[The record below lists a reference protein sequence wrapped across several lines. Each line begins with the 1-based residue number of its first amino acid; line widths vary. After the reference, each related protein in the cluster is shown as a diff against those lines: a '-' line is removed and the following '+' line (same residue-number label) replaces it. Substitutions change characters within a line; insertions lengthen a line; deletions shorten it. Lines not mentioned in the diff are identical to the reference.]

1 MRVTN
6 PDEFTPFN
14 DQTDSMMDM
23 LDAEMATEMMSSQR
37 EKPFQNGPMMSA
49 SGSYNP
55 SSVAIQAEIQQLFD
69 PFADMVSN
77 ELRFI
82 AKQQRML

>member
-6 PDEFTPFN
+6 PDEFTPYD
-14 DQTDSMMDM
+14 DQMDSMMDM
-23 LDAEMATEMMSSQR
+23 LDTEMTADMMMSQR

-49 SGSYNP
+49 AGSYNP
-55 SSVAIQAEIQQLFD
+55 SSVAIQAELQQLFD

>member
-6 PDEFTPFN
+6 PDEFTPYE
-14 DQTDSMMDM
+14 DQMDM
-23 LDAEMATEMMSSQR
+23 LDTEMTIDMVTAQR
-37 EKPFQNGPMMSA
+37 EKPFQNGPMMSKA
-49 SGSYNP
+49 GSYNP
-55 SSVAIQAEIQQLFD
+55 SSVAIQAELQQLFD

>member
-6 PDEFTPFN
+6 PDEFTPFD
-14 DQTDSMMDM
+14 DQA
-23 LDAEMATEMMSSQR
+23 LDALETEMATEMMMNKR

-49 SGSYNP
+49 AGSYNP
-55 SSVAIQAEIQQLFD
+55 SSVAIHAELQQLFD